1 MSQKFSHE
9 ETKIEKS
16 FDIYLFKRLYKYTK
30 KYIYL
35 LLLCSILLIVATSV
49 DLIQPYI
56 IKVIIDDHISPSTI
70 YIEENID
77 GKFSYNE
84 INYKLSNED
93 SSVFITDKTIN
104 IDEET
109 FKLSDDEYKQLRSL
123 NIHTIYR
130 YTFIL
135 FSLLVLAFGFNY
147 MQILLLSYIGQKI
160 IYDLREDLFSHLEK
174 LSLNFFDKNPIG
186 RLVTRVTNDINN
198 INELYTNVIIT
209 LLKDLLIIFG
219 SIIIMFTLNVK
230 LTFISLSTIPLLI
243 ITSIIFRIKA
253 RKIYRI
259 VRVKL
264 AKINATLNENI
275 SGIKVIQF
283 FNQEN
288 RFMKNFDT
296 INNEHLE
303 ISKKEIKLYAIFRPS
318 IRSIYSISL
327 ALLIFFGG
335 KGILNNT
342 LEFGVLIAFTTYIH
356 LFFRPIFDLT
366 EKFNILQAAM
376 SSLERI
382 FLLMDE
388 EEDIENLENPILVD
402 KIKGEIEFKN
412 VWFEYEENEPVLKD
426 VSFKVSPG
434 ETIALVGSTGSGK
447 STITNLLTRMYDIQK
462 GEILID
468 GINIKNYDKYTIR
481 NKISTVLQDVFLF
494 SGDIKSNISLHN
506 KDIPLS
512 KIKQV
517 SEFVNAS
524 RFIENLDLKYDS
536 EVTEKG
542 STLSQGQRQ
551 LLSFA
556 RALVTNPDVLIL
568 DEATSNID
576 TETEEL
582 IQDAISKIIKNRTTF
597 VVAHRLSTIKD
608 ADKILVIHNGRIRE
622 TGTHDELLNNKG
634 IYYNLYQLQFISL

>member
-1 MSQKFSHE
+1 MNQNFSHE

-77 GKFSYNE
+77 GKFLYNG
-84 INYKLSNED
+84 INYKLSNE
-93 SSVFITDKTIN
+93 SSAVFIENKTIHV
-104 IDEET
+104 DKEAFELT
-109 FKLSDDEYKQLRSL
+109 DDEYKQLRSL
-123 NIHTIYR
+123 NISTIYK

-135 FSLLVLAFGFNY
+135 FLLLILAFGFNY

-174 LSLNFFDKNPIG
+174 LSINFFDKNPIG
-186 RLVTRVTNDINN
+186 RLVTRATNDINN

-209 LLKDLLIIFG
+209 LLKDFLIIFG

-230 LTFISLSTIPLLI
+230 LTFISLSTVPLLI

-288 RFMKNFDT
+288 RFMKNFDS

-303 ISKKEIKLYAIFRPS
+303 ISKEEIKLYAIFRPS

-335 KGILNNT
+335 KGVLNNT

-388 EEDIENLENPILVD
+388 EEEIKNLENPVSVD

-506 KDIPLS
+506 RNIPID
-512 KIKQV
+512 KIKEV
-517 SEFVNAS
+517 SKFVNAS
-524 RFIENLDLKYDS
+524 HFIEKLDLKYDS

-582 IQDAISKIIKNRTTF
+582 IQNAISKIIKNRTTF
-597 VVAHRLSTIKD
+597 VVAHRLSTIKN
-608 ADKILVIHNGRIRE
+608 ADKILVIHNGRIIE